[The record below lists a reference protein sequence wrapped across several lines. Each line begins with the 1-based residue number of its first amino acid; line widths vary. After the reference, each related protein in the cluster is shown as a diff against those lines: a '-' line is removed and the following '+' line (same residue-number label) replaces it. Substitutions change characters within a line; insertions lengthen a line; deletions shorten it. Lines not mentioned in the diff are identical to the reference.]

1 MQDLTRGSITTHIL
15 SMAAPLAAGM
25 IFQTLY
31 YFVDLYFV
39 AQLGDAA
46 IAGVSAAGN
55 ATFIV
60 FALTQTLG
68 VGSVALIS
76 QAAGRKDHD
85 EANLVFNQSVGLSVV
100 CGVATLIACFALAAP
115 YMHTVT
121 SHAETAVEGAAYL
134 RWFGPGLALQFAL
147 VVMASALRGTG
158 IVKPAMLVQVQ
169 TLILNA
175 LLAPVFIAGWGTG
188 HPLGVA
194 GAGLASSVAIAVG
207 VGLLLWYFVRLER
220 YVVFRAEYLRPR
232 LEAWK
237 RILKIG
243 LPVGGEF
250 ALIFLYNAITY
261 WAIRSFGPTAQA
273 GFGVGSRVMQGVF
286 VPALALAFTAAPIA
300 GQNFGA
306 RNAARVRETFRRT
319 AWMTSLVMLLLTALC
334 QWDPQLLVRPFSSD
348 AEVVR
353 VGGLFLRIFSWN
365 FVTQGIIFTCSNMFQ
380 GLGNTL
386 PSIMSSG
393 TRLFTYALPAIWLS
407 MQPFFEI
414 EYIWY
419 WAVVT
424 TSLQALISLGLL
436 RQQFRTRLEPSQSA
450 RTSAQA
456 LRLSRAA
463 DGMLAP
469 VNPVETKLPQNRHE
483 T

>member
-31 YFVDLYFV
+31 YFIDLYFV

-76 QAAGRKDHD
+76 QAVGRKDHG
-85 EANLVFNQSVGLSVV
+85 EASLIFNQSLGLSVL
-100 CGVATLIACFALAAP
+100 CGLATLAASFTLALP
-115 YMHTVT
+115 YMQTVT
-121 SHAETAVEGAAYL
+121 SDAESTREGSAYL
-134 RWFGPGLALQFAL
+134 LWFGPGLALQFAM

-158 IVKPAMLVQVQ
+158 IVKPAMVVQVQ
-169 TLILNA
+169 TLVLNA
-175 LLAPVFIAGWGTG
+175 ILAPIFIAGWGTG
-188 HPLGVA
+188 YPLGVA
-194 GAGLASSVAIAVG
+194 GAGLASSVSIAVG
-207 VGLLLWYFVRLER
+207 VSLLFWHFVRLER
-220 YVVFRAEYLRPR
+220 YVSYRAHQVRPQID
-232 LEAWK
+232 AWK

-243 LPVGGEF
+243 VPVGGEF

-261 WAIRSFGPTAQA
+261 WAIRSFGAAAQA

-286 VPALALAFTAAPIA
+286 VPALALAFAAAPIT

-306 RNAARVRETFRRT
+306 GNAARVRETFQRT
-319 AWMTSLVMLLLTALC
+319 AWMTSLVMGVLTILC
-334 QWDPQLLVRPFSSD
+334 QWQPELLVRPFSSD

-353 VGGLFLRIFSWN
+353 IGGLFLHIFSWN
-365 FVTQGIIFTCSNMFQ
+365 FVTQGVIFTCSNMFQ
-380 GLGNTL
+380 GLGNTV
-386 PSIMSSG
+386 PSIASSG

-407 MQPFFEI
+407 QQPFFRI

-424 TSLQALISLGLL
+424 TILQALISLGLL
-436 RQQFRTRLEPSQSA
+436 RQQFR
-450 RTSAQA
+450 
-456 LRLSRAA
+456 SR
-463 DGMLAP
+463 LAP
-469 VNPVETKLPQNRHE
+469 LRVASAAPASLPVS
-483 T
+483 

>member
-1 MQDLTRGSITTHIL
+1 MQDLTRGSVTTHIL
-15 SMAAPLAAGM
+15 SMAAPIAAGM

-68 VGSVALIS
+68 VGSVALIA
-76 QAAGRKDHD
+76 QAVGRKNHG
-85 EANLVFNQSVGLSVV
+85 EANLVFNQSVGLSVM
-100 CGVATLIACFALAAP
+100 CGLLTLGACFTLAVP

-121 SHAETAVEGAAYL
+121 SNEETTLEGAAYL
-134 RWFGPGLALQFAL
+134 RWFGPGLALQFAM
-147 VVMASALRGTG
+147 VAMSSALRGTG
-158 IVKPAMLVQVQ
+158 IVKPAMVVQVQ

-175 LLAPVFIAGWGTG
+175 ILAPVFIAGWGTG

-207 VGLLLWYFVRLER
+207 VVLLFWYFVRLER
-220 YVVFRAEYLRPR
+220 YVAFRTHQFRPR
-232 LEAWK
+232 LQTWK
-237 RILKIG
+237 QILKIG

-250 ALIFLYNAITY
+250 ALVFLYNAITY
-261 WAIRSFGPTAQA
+261 WAIRKFGPAAQA

-286 VPALALAFTAAPIA
+286 VPALALALAASPIT

-306 RNAARVRETFRRT
+306 GNAARVRETFQRT
-319 AWMTSLVMLLLTALC
+319 AWMTSLAMMLLTALC
-334 QWDPQLLVRPFSSD
+334 QWDPALLVRPFSSD

-353 VGGLFLRIFSWN
+353 VGGLFLRLFSWN
-365 FVTQGIIFTCSNMFQ
+365 FVAQGLIFTCSNMFQ

-386 PSIMSSG
+386 PSIASSG
-393 TRLFTYALPAIWLS
+393 SRLFTYALPAIWLS
-407 MQPFFEI
+407 MQPFFRM
-414 EYIWY
+414 EYVWY
-419 WAVVT
+419 WAIVT
-424 TSLQALISLGLL
+424 TTLQALTSLVLL
-436 RQQFRTRLEPSQSA
+436 RQQFRRRLGPIEVA
-450 RTSAQA
+450 N
-456 LRLSRAA
+456 AA
-463 DGMLAP
+463 PEVVACS
-469 VNPVETKLPQNRHE
+469 
-483 T
+483 